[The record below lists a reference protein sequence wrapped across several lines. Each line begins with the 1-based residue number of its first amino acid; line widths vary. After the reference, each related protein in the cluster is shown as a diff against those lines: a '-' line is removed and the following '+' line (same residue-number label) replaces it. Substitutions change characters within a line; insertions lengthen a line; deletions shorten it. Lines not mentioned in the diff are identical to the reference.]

1 MDAAILA
8 DFAARA
14 LADEPPGLAAELGC
28 GDGMALGLLAAALP
42 GWRWLGVER
51 EPALAA
57 AARMAIDGHP
67 AADAAILEGDLGER
81 ACLARMRAW
90 AEERGRSGLDAVV
103 ANPPYGLPGRGRP
116 SPFPLR
122 ERARRGAPEDGDP
135 VLLFCRAA
143 ACVLRRRGRFLCV
156 FAASALPR
164 LIAACAAGRLGLR
177 RLVPVSIRAG
187 DPARRVLIEARRD
200 AADDLRLEPF
210 LTAPGRETA

>member
-14 LADEPPGLAAELGC
+14 LEDDPPGLAAELGC
-28 GDGMALGLLAAALP
+28 GDGMTLRLLAAALP
-42 GWRWLGVER
+42 GRRWLGVER

-57 AARMAIDGHP
+57 RARAALSGTD
-67 AADAAILEGDLGER
+67 ADASILEGDLGER
-81 ACLARMRAW
+81 ACLARVRAW
-90 AEERGRSGLDAVV
+90 AEERGRPGLDAVI

-122 ERARRGAPEDGDP
+122 ERARRGSPADGDP

-143 ACVLRRRGRFLCV
+143 GNVLRSRGRFLCV

-177 RLVPVSIRAG
+177 RIVPVSVRAG
-187 DPARRVLIEARRD
+187 DPALRVLVEARRD